1 MVPKIFL
8 SLTVVLGLMSF
19 TITIKKLAS
28 KRKQPRSKK
37 KKIKKKSLIKG
48 WWEELVIE
56 LDMDGLKRRTNLI
69 QKLHKHVQLQIKEL
83 QTM

>member
-28 KRKQPRSKK
+28 KRKQLMSKK

-56 LDMDGLKRRTNLI
+56 LDMDGLR
-69 QKLHKHVQLQIKEL
+69 
-83 QTM
+83 